1 MQSSRQPITAIAA
14 GVYSTLG
21 LTKPTNDMDAV
32 KEISDDFC
40 RFVRHTAQ
48 RYNVKQDTV
57 LDVIKSNINQFKI

>member
-1 MQSSRQPITAIAA
+1 
-14 GVYSTLG
+14 
-21 LTKPTNDMDAV
+21 MDAV

-48 RYNVKQDTV
+48 RYNVKQDTI